1 MNVVA
6 HTTLGALAAHGV
18 PALPAY
24 RRALVS
30 ACNAT
35 PPPFGKRDYGSLL
48 RRCAADRDWVVL
60 CVVNA
65 ALGEGEGAEHLWDLA
80 ASTSDKFVARQ
91 IQAHAIDE
99 SRHARGYLTLLDL
112 IFPGAVSQRER
123 RSYEQLSPGYTKST
137 PLKAAKGSAFAF
149 SATVDELIQM
159 NMAEIRTRANH
170 ILQRPI
176 FLAYCPAEQRRRVR
190 RILDSL
196 LVDETRH
203 IAYTARLIERAAR
216 KSGSARVTELM
227 HERLRDFNEIT
238 EEEVA
243 RRRFFAE

>member
-6 HTTLGALAAHGV
+6 HATLRALQAHGV
-18 PALPAY
+18 RGLPGY

-30 ACNAT
+30 ACKAA
-35 PPPFGKRDYGSLL
+35 PPPFGKREYGSLF
-48 RRCAADRDWVVL
+48 RRCAANKDWVIL

-65 ALGEGEGAEHLWDLA
+65 ACGEGEGAEHLWDLA

-91 IQAHAIDE
+91 IQQHALDE
-99 SRHARGYLTLLDL
+99 SRHSRGYLTLLDL
-112 IFPGAVSQRER
+112 IFRGAVSERER
-123 RSYEQLSPGYTKST
+123 RSYEQLSPGYTKTT
-137 PLKAAKGSAFAF
+137 PLVAAKGSPYAY

-159 NMAEIRTRANH
+159 NLAEIRTRINH
-170 ILQRPI
+170 LLQRPV
-176 FLAYCPAEQRRRVR
+176 FLAHCPVEHRSRVR

-216 KSGSARVTELM
+216 KSGDARVTELM
-227 HERLRDFNEIT
+227 HERVRDFNEIT
-238 EEEVA
+238 DAEIE
-243 RRRFFAE
+243 RRRFFAA